1 VGVPRRARV
10 RSNRAWEEK
19 YRDVWRWDRIAWGS
33 HCVDCY
39 PSNCP
44 YRVYVRDGVVVR
56 EEQAATFETVEEGV
70 PDMNPAGCQKGS
82 SWSQLL
88 DGQERVL
95 YPLRRAGERGEGRWQ
110 RISWDEA
117 MTEIADAML
126 DTIQQEGP
134 QSIVR
139 IGTPGEGGVQS
150 IALAGPV
157 LNRIGATVTDIQA
170 EINDF
175 NPGLYATFGRFD
187 PVPSDDWFH
196 SGLLVIWA
204 NNPAYSAIPWY
215 HYIVEARYHG
225 SEVVTIAPDYSPSAI
240 HGDRFVPVRI
250 GSDAALALSMCRV
263 IIDEGLV
270 DEAFVREQTDL
281 GLLVRTD
288 NGCFL
293 RQCDLQEGGSDSIFH
308 FFDVRTG
315 RLSRRP
321 QPDLGPRASWTA
333 TAPPWST
340 ARRWR

>member
-1 VGVPRRARV
+1 VPRRARG

-19 YRDVWRWDRIAWGS
+19 YRDVWRWDRMAWGS

-126 DTIQQEGP
+126 DTIQDEGP

-150 IALAGPV
+150 IALASPV

-175 NPGLYATFGRFD
+175 NPGLYATFGRFASVATD
-187 PVPSDDWFH
+187 T
-196 SGLLVIWA
+196 G
-204 NNPAYSAIPWY
+204 Y
-215 HYIVEARYHG
+215 G
-225 SEVVTIAPDYSPSAI
+225 
-240 HGDRFVPVRI
+240 RFF
-250 GSDAALALSMCRV
+250 G
-263 IIDEGLV
+263 
-270 DEAFVREQTDL
+270 
-281 GLLVRTD
+281 
-288 NGCFL
+288 
-293 RQCDLQEGGSDSIFH
+293 
-308 FFDVRTG
+308 
-315 RLSRRP
+315 
-321 QPDLGPRASWTA
+321 
-333 TAPPWST
+333 
-340 ARRWR
+340 